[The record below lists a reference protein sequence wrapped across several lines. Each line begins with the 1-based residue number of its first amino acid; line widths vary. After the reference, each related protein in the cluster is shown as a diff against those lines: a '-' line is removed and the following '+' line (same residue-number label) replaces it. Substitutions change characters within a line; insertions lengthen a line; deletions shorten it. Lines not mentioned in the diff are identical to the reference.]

1 MVWNLDLSDINLS
14 HFDLT
19 KNYYLEYTMF
29 DKPVKFKLNL
39 NDNKEILP
47 INKLRIYYFFSKER
61 EGFVRFLNF
70 MEKLEVRMFQE

>member
-1 MVWNLDLSDINLS
+1 MSQFDLS
-14 HFDLT
+14 

-39 NDNKEILP
+39 SETKDTLA

-61 EGFVRFLNF
+61 EGFVRFLSYV
-70 MEKLEVRMFQE
+70 EKLEVRMFC